1 PGWMIQAARTM
12 RRSRWCGSGPAA
24 PPGWCRAG
32 CCRRPPRPRDMTL
45 ATRALS
51 DSDVPTEAVE
61 GPAPDVRRLSIASD
75 SMQTRTGLEGHRS
88 PSRIDDVL
96 RELDCDIYA
105 LQEVDNEPGDEED
118 SQQLE
123 YLSEA
128 MDMAAIP
135 GLRIV
140 RHSGEY

>member
-1 PGWMIQAARTM
+1 MA
-12 RRSRWCGSGPAA
+12 S
-24 PPGWCRAG
+24 
-32 CCRRPPRPRDMTL
+32 

-51 DSDVPTEAVE
+51 EAEVPAEAVE
-61 GPAPDVRRLSIASD
+61 APAPGVRRISIGSYNIH
-75 SMQTRTGLEGHRS
+75 SCVGLDRRRS
-88 PSRIDDVL
+88 PARIADVL

-140 RHSGEY
+140 RH